1 MDIKYL
7 KECLKKRIELKS
19 LYPALT
25 SRHNFFDEHFGK
37 LEKGIKMLNRY
48 ETLSFKE
55 QKELYLLGKDFINI
69 REEQKKFH
77 NLRFSTPFGN
87 AVHNCEHELYSVA
100 LDVFQSYGIE

>member
-25 SRHNFFDEHFGK
+25 SRHIFFDDHFDK
-37 LEKGIKMLNRY
+37 LERGIKLSNDY
-48 ETLSFKE
+48 KVLSFKE
-55 QKELYLLGKDFINI
+55 RKELYLLGKEFIDI
-69 REEQKKFH
+69 RKELVNFH

-87 AVHNCEHELYSVA
+87 AIHECEHELYSVA
-100 LDVFQSYGIE
+100 LDVFQSYGSE